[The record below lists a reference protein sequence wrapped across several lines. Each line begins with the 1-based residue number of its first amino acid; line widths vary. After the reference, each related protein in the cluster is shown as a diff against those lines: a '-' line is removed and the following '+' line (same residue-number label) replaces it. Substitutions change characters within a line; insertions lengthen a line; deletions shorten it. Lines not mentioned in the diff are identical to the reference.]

1 MVKGFQRKSLILENI
16 NFNVFVANYKFSRFH
31 TTYKRQFAKYIPQE
45 RKTRNYASWIFFSQL
60 PNGKIPIIH
69 RFINATFNFT
79 FRLLPSSSYE
89 NGRVIDCH
97 CKIRLISL
105 WRNKENGHSDNLYNM
120 FLSCLKKKRKKNEE
134 LIRRVAGSFLF
145 QCNAILYAG
154 GWLRVCG
161 LWRFDEKMPRCC
173 GASMVSVMD
182 GDGSPQSL
190 GLQIQDGQ

>member
-60 PNGKIPIIH
+60 ITKRKNSDYSQIYKCDFQLYIP
-69 RFINATFNFT
+69 T
-79 FRLLPSSSYE
+79 SSKFKCYE

-105 WRNKENGHSDNLYNM
+105 WRNKENGHSDNLYNT
-120 FLSCLKKKRKKNEE
+120 FLSYLKKKKKKEKRTKSWFEE
-134 LIRRVAGSFLF
+134 LLGPFCF
-145 QCNAILYAG
+145 NAMQFYTQ
-154 GWLRVCG
+154 
-161 LWRFDEKMPRCC
+161 E
-173 GASMVSVMD
+173 D
-182 GDGSPQSL
+182 G
-190 GLQIQDGQ
+190 